1 MKQRSLKEWLIRL
14 VLLLLGLTVAHLGVT
29 LFLQSNL
36 GSDPFSVLVQGI
48 STQAGVSFGTI
59 HVIVTCSLMLLM
71 LVTTRGYVLP
81 GTVVCAFCGGPI
93 IDCFTWLLSGFIHP
107 GLPLPVRV
115 VFSLLGCVIL
125 AAGMSLVIRS
135 DAGTGPNDLVAVILA
150 DKLKRFQFRWVRMT
164 CDAVF
169 MLLGLALGGT
179 VGLGTVFAVCLIGPV
194 AQFFFPYSQR
204 IVEHCLKRTITTQN
218 DSSRQMP

>member
-1 MKQRSLKEWLIRL
+1 MKHRAWKEWAIRL

-29 LFLQSNL
+29 LFLQSDL

-48 STQAGVSFGTI
+48 SMQVGLSFGTT
-59 HVIVTCSLMLLM
+59 HVIVTCSLMAIM

-93 IDCFTWLLSGFIHP
+93 IDAFTWLLGGFINAS
-107 GLPLPVRV
+107 LPMALRV
-115 VFSLLGCVIL
+115 SSSVVGCVIL

-169 MLLGLALGGT
+169 MVVGFVLGGT
-179 VGLGTVFAVCLIGPV
+179 VGLGTVLAVFLIGPV
-194 AQFFFPYSQR
+194 VQWFLPRSQK
-204 IVEHCLKRTITTQN
+204 IVERCVRT
-218 DSSRQMP
+218 MPKVS

>member
-1 MKQRSLKEWLIRL
+1 MKHRAWKEWAIRL

-29 LFLQSNL
+29 LFLQSDL

-48 STQAGVSFGTI
+48 SMQVGLSFGTT
-59 HVIVTCSLMLLM
+59 HVIVTCALMAIM

-93 IDCFTWLLSGFIHP
+93 IDAFTWLLGGFINAS
-107 GLPLPVRV
+107 LPMALRV
-115 VFSLLGCVIL
+115 ASSVVGCVIL

-169 MLLGLALGGT
+169 MVVGFVLGGT
-179 VGLGTVFAVCLIGPV
+179 VGLGTVLAVFLIGPV
-194 AQFFFPYSQR
+194 VQWFLPRSQK
-204 IVEHCLKRTITTQN
+204 IVERCIRT
-218 DSSRQMP
+218 MPKVS

>member
-1 MKQRSLKEWLIRL
+1 MKHRSLKEWSIRL
-14 VLLLLGLTVAHLGVT
+14 ALLLLGLTVAHLGVT

-48 STQAGVSFGTI
+48 SVRTGISFGI
-59 HVIVTCSLMLLM
+59 VHIAVTCTLMLIM
-71 LVTTRGYVLP
+71 LITTRGYVLP

-93 IDCFTWLLSGFIHP
+93 IDLFTFLLGGWIHS
-107 GLPLPVRV
+107 GLPLPVRILV
-115 VFSLLGCVIL
+115 SVLGCVIL

-169 MLLGLALGGT
+169 VIVGLLLGGT
-179 VGLGTVFAVCLIGPV
+179 IGLGTVLAVFLIGPV
-194 AQFFFPYSQR
+194 AQWFLPRSEKLDSCCLRQR
-204 IVEHCLKRTITTQN
+204 V
-218 DSSRQMP
+218 S

>member
-1 MKQRSLKEWLIRL
+1 MKHRSFKEWAMRL

-29 LFLQSNL
+29 LFLQSDL

-48 STQAGVSFGTI
+48 SIQAGQSFGIT
-59 HVIVTCSLMLLM
+59 HVIVTCALMVIM

-81 GTVVCAFCGGPI
+81 GTVVCACCGGPI
-93 IDCFTWLLSGFIHP
+93 IDAFTWLLGGFINAS
-107 GLPLPVRV
+107 LPMALRV
-115 VFSLLGCVIL
+115 ASSVVGCVIL

-169 MLLGLALGGT
+169 MVVGFVLGGT
-179 VGLGTVFAVCLIGPV
+179 VGLGTVLAVFLIGPV
-194 AQFFFPYSQR
+194 VQWFLPRSEK
-204 IVEHCLKRTITTQN
+204 IVERCTRSFHKV
-218 DSSRQMP
+218 S